1 MTRDV
6 IHVSLPCGRYIRAVT
21 QHPPTCN
28 RLPRG
33 KAASFSGL
41 MASYGLGSRVRV
53 EGFAASAVVQ
63 METST
68 QLLVRIDG
76 REHWVPRNRAVLDPE
91 VRSH

>member
-1 MTRDV
+1 
-6 IHVSLPCGRYIRAVT
+6 
-21 QHPPTCN
+21 
-28 RLPRG
+28 
-33 KAASFSGL
+33 

-91 VRSH
+91 GRSH